1 MRQTQRFARFG
12 GQATTDDQ
20 RNTTTGTYFVDQDF
34 GFQLKAGQQFACFV
48 VAYFAFERVNVNH
61 VAHVHV
67 RHVHFNRQCARIFHG
82 VEEDRCNFAAEAQA
96 AAALVRH
103 MRNVVT
109 HEPQHGVGRGFTRR
123 TGTDNITHIS
133 QRVTFFLQFFDLF
146 DRANYTRLIRFD
158 TFTGVFQHRQRVQ
171 RDIRAGPC
179 VRCRREVIGVGFTG
193 HFKDGNGDFFSQSRT
208 VQEPFG
214 IGPGLHYLLRIF
226 VARFGFFFHIVEV
239 IEHQQR

>member
-20 RNTTTGTYFVDQDF
+20 RNTTTGTYFVDQDI

-82 VEEDRCNFAAEAQA
+82 VEEYRCNFAAEAQA

-146 DRANYTRLIRFD
+146 DRANYARLIRFD

-226 VARFGFFFHIVEV
+226 VASFGFFFHIVEV